1 VDLARWN
8 STITLA
14 GTVLAAAVAA
24 WVLAA
29 LMARVAAI
37 RRRHEPPCHVT
48 ADRLCRWPWIV
59 AVTAVA
65 AETVLHA
72 GYGFNTGWRQAGVIS
87 VIVASCW
94 LARRLLLV
102 GEQMLFIRLRMD
114 VADNRRVRRART
126 QISLLR
132 RGAGSVVV
140 LVGGAS
146 SLMTFPSLRTFGGS
160 LLASAGLVG
169 ILAGLAA
176 QTTMGNVFAG
186 LQLAF
191 TDAVRIDDVVV
202 VEDEWGWIEEIT
214 LTYVVVHIWDERRL
228 VLPTSYF
235 TTTTFQNWTRNQA
248 RILGSVILNLDYATP
263 VPALREQAR
272 KVIEASP
279 LWDGK
284 DWVLQ
289 VIDTTETTMVIR
301 VLASAHDAP
310 TCWDLRCEIREALLA
325 YLQHEHPQSLPAR
338 RIVVETPHGRMGA
351 APLGAPAGHEVA
363 AVGPAVPTPR
373 VPGELA
379 ASSFQRAFPQSGS
392 PDPVGRPEPV
402 RRGTLAT
409 QPIAVRAGRPASPSS
424 ATSVAPVGPAG
435 SVGSLGSAGSVGTS
449 RSAAGTAADGA
460 EERTGRTSGRRVAG
474 RRVAPGEHMF
484 DHLGERSVD
493 LREGPRR
500 SAHAASRR

>member
-1 VDLARWN
+1 MELARWT
-8 STITLA
+8 STITLM
-14 GTVLAAAVAA
+14 GSVLAAAVAA
-24 WVLAA
+24 WTVAA
-29 LMARVAAI
+29 LMARVAAC
-37 RRRHEPPCHVT
+37 RRRHEPPSHVT
-48 ADRLCRWPWIV
+48 ADRLCRWPWV
-59 AVTAVA
+59 LAVTAVV
-65 AETVLHA
+65 AEFVVHSGPDFSA
-72 GYGFNTGWRQAGVIS
+72 GWRRAGVIA
-87 VIVASCW
+87 VIVAACW
-94 LARRLLLV
+94 LVRRVLLV
-102 GEQMLFIRLRMD
+102 GEQMLFFRLRVD

-132 RGAGSVVV
+132 RGAGSVLIV
-140 LVGGAS
+140 VGGAS
-146 SLMTFPSLRTFGGS
+146 TLMTFPGLRTFGGS

-202 VEDEWGWIEEIT
+202 VEDEWGWVEEIT

-279 LWDGK
+279 RWDGK

-289 VIDTTETTMVIR
+289 VVDTTTTTMVIR

-338 RIVVETPHGRMGA
+338 RIVVESPRGRLGEPSPGTPARA
-351 APLGAPAGHEVA
+351 
-363 AVGPAVPTPR
+363 
-373 VPGELA
+373 EL
-379 ASSFQRAFPQSGS
+379 
-392 PDPVGRPEPV
+392 GRPEP
-402 RRGTLAT
+402 
-409 QPIAVRAGRPASPSS
+409 
-424 ATSVAPVGPAG
+424 
-435 SVGSLGSAGSVGTS
+435 
-449 RSAAGTAADGA
+449 AALP
-460 EERTGRTSGRRVAG
+460 EERTRRRAAG
-474 RRVAPGEHMF
+474 HRQITGERMF
-484 DHLGERSVD
+484 EHAGDRSVD
-493 LREGPRR
+493 LRDKPRR
-500 SAHAASRR
+500 SAHLASPR